1 MNKHSIKKKQHRNA
15 ATKKKKTTVQIDRMQ
30 TYDMNE
36 GFKFNTSMYKYI

>member
-1 MNKHSIKKKQHRNA
+1 MLPQKKK
-15 ATKKKKTTVQIDRMQ
+15 TLKKTTVQIDRMQ